1 MKNSNKLSDE
11 LLQLSTMDDEEI
23 DTSDIP
29 EVTDFSQAERGKFFR
44 PIKKQVTLRLDMDLI
59 DFFKDQGAGYQ
70 TRINAALRA
79 FVENQIREHNT

>member
-29 EVTDFSQAERGKFFR
+29 EVTDFSQAERGNFFR